1 MFYSLVHDW
10 QAAANVKQILVFPL
24 AQDLYAF
31 EKNLITDER
40 PLPYTDSQF
49 DDISVIGVFVK
60 LRAVQNGDG
69 KWIPI
74 IRTPDGTLIQEVPV
88 SFDDWEEALKTA
100 KISLKSVV

>member
-24 AQDLYAF
+24 SRDLYAF

-49 DDISVIGVFVK
+49 NDGDVTGVFVK

-74 IRTPDGTLIQEVPV
+74 IRTSDSTLIQELPV
-88 SFDDWEEALKTA
+88 SFDNWQDALKKA